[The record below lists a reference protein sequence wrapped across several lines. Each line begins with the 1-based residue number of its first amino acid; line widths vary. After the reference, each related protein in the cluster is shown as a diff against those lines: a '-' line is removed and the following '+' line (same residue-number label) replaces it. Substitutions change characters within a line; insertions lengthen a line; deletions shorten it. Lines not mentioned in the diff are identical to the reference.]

1 MGNRFEPW
9 QSTDDGAF
17 LSIWV
22 SNATPRETTM
32 IYARDPV
39 VGLGILLMCGVFGV
53 LVWWATLAAP
63 DRLARLTA
71 IAHIELARSAPP
83 APLTDQGTWL
93 LHHRLEV
100 LSRCALIA
108 LGAVC
113 LGLVEGL
120 DQRRRM
126 LLRGMAYVPFLL
138 GKTGVLLTLAL
149 MLGYGVVPW
158 PQPLGRLALTTALC
172 LGTTSYFV
180 TIGFPR
186 LR

>member
-1 MGNRFEPW
+1 
-9 QSTDDGAF
+9 
-17 LSIWV
+17 
-22 SNATPRETTM
+22 M

-39 VGLGILLMCGVFGV
+39 VGLGILLTCALFGV
-53 LVWWATLAAP
+53 LVWWATLPAP
-63 DRLARLTA
+63 ERYARLAT
-71 IAHIELARSAPP
+71 IAQIELARSAPP
-83 APLTDQGTWL
+83 ETLVDQGSWL
-93 LHHRLEV
+93 LNHRLEV
-100 LSRCALIA
+100 LSRCTLIA

-113 LGLVEGL
+113 LGVVEGL

-126 LLRGMAYVPFLL
+126 LLRGMAYVPFVL
-138 GKTGVLLTLAL
+138 GKTGVFLTLVL

-172 LGTTSYFV
+172 VGATSYFV